1 MQYPTS
7 IFIDGLLNVP
17 CFTPAGKP
25 LFGSGFTQRNGR
37 GGFCAGFLS
46 SLEFCPKA
54 VEQANTASSDRQS
67 RRFIDAASH
76 SDSNLKVRVNPGT
89 SLPNLP
95 PKNAATSFIGEA
107 LAERYPSPI
116 MPTDDP
122 SNITF
127 DLSCEAETQLLGRA
141 LGEAAQPGL
150 VVALVGNLGAGKTRF
165 VQAAAEGLD
174 IPREAV
180 NSPTFVLIHE
190 YEGRLPVYHFDT
202 YRLGDIDE
210 FLELG
215 ADEYMSGDGVCFIE
229 WADRMEE
236 VLPKDRLTI
245 TFEITGEL
253 TRRVRLAAGGR
264 VSQSVLQSLIDHR
277 RSGSA

>member
-1 MQYPTS
+1 MTTE
-7 IFIDGLLNVP
+7 
-17 CFTPAGKP
+17 TP
-25 LFGSGFTQRNGR
+25 S
-37 GGFCAGFLS
+37 
-46 SLEFCPKA
+46 E
-54 VEQANTASSDRQS
+54 
-67 RRFIDAASH
+67 
-76 SDSNLKVRVNPGT
+76 
-89 SLPNLP
+89 
-95 PKNAATSFIGEA
+95 
-107 LAERYPSPI
+107 
-116 MPTDDP
+116 
-122 SNITF
+122 ITF
-127 DLSCEAETQLLGRA
+127 DLNSETVTQQLGRA
-141 LGEAAQPGL
+141 LGAAAQPGL

-236 VLPKDRLTI
+236 VLPRDRLSI

-253 TRRVRLAAGGR
+253 TRRVTVASGGR
-264 VSQSVLQSLIDHR
+264 VSQSVLNALGQHR
-277 RSGSA
+277 AESQL

>member
-1 MQYPTS
+1 MT
-7 IFIDGLLNVP
+7 
-17 CFTPAGKP
+17 
-25 LFGSGFTQRNGR
+25 
-37 GGFCAGFLS
+37 
-46 SLEFCPKA
+46 
-54 VEQANTASSDRQS
+54 
-67 RRFIDAASH
+67 
-76 SDSNLKVRVNPGT
+76 
-89 SLPNLP
+89 
-95 PKNAATSFIGEA
+95 
-107 LAERYPSPI
+107 
-116 MPTDDP
+116 
-122 SNITF
+122 
-127 DLSCEAETQLLGRA
+127 AETPSEIKFELNSETETQQLGRA
-141 LGEAAQPGL
+141 LGEAAQPEL

-215 ADEYMSGDGVCFIE
+215 ADEYMSSDGVCFIE

-236 VLPKDRLTI
+236 VLPRDRLTI

-253 TRRVRLAAGGR
+253 TRRLTLAAGGR
-264 VSQSVLQSLIDHR
+264 VSQSVLGVLDQHR
-277 RSGSA
+277 PDSQL

>member
-1 MQYPTS
+1 MT
-7 IFIDGLLNVP
+7 
-17 CFTPAGKP
+17 K
-25 LFGSGFTQRNGR
+25 
-37 GGFCAGFLS
+37 
-46 SLEFCPKA
+46 E
-54 VEQANTASSDRQS
+54 TASEITVD
-67 RRFIDAASH
+67 
-76 SDSNLKVRVNPGT
+76 LT
-89 SLPNLP
+89 S
-95 PKNAATSFIGEA
+95 
-107 LAERYPSPI
+107 
-116 MPTDDP
+116 
-122 SNITF
+122 
-127 DLSCEAETQLLGRA
+127 EAETQQLGRS
-141 LGEAAQPGL
+141 LGKATQPGL
-150 VVALVGNLGAGKTRF
+150 VVALIGNLGAGKTRF

-236 VLPKDRLTI
+236 VLPRDRLSI

-253 TRRVRLAAGGR
+253 TRRVTLAAGGR
-264 VSQSVLQSLIDHR
+264 VSQSVLNALNLHSSEPHP
-277 RSGSA
+277 

>member
-1 MQYPTS
+1 MNTE
-7 IFIDGLLNVP
+7 
-17 CFTPAGKP
+17 TP
-25 LFGSGFTQRNGR
+25 S
-37 GGFCAGFLS
+37 
-46 SLEFCPKA
+46 E
-54 VEQANTASSDRQS
+54 
-67 RRFIDAASH
+67 
-76 SDSNLKVRVNPGT
+76 
-89 SLPNLP
+89 
-95 PKNAATSFIGEA
+95 
-107 LAERYPSPI
+107 
-116 MPTDDP
+116 
-122 SNITF
+122 ITF
-127 DLSCEAETQLLGRA
+127 ELNSETETQQLGRA
-141 LGEAAQPGL
+141 LGGAAQPGL

-165 VQAAAEGLD
+165 VQAAAGGLD

-236 VLPKDRLTI
+236 VLPRDRLSI

-253 TRRVRLAAGGR
+253 TRRLTLAAGGR
-264 VSQSVLQSLIDHR
+264 VSQSVLNAVDRHR
-277 RSGSA
+277 SESQL

>member
-1 MQYPTS
+1 MPS
-7 IFIDGLLNVP
+7 E
-17 CFTPAGKP
+17 TPSEIT
-25 LFGSGFTQRNGR
+25 FE
-37 GGFCAGFLS
+37 LS
-46 SLEFCPKA
+46 S
-54 VEQANTASSDRQS
+54 
-67 RRFIDAASH
+67 
-76 SDSNLKVRVNPGT
+76 
-89 SLPNLP
+89 
-95 PKNAATSFIGEA
+95 
-107 LAERYPSPI
+107 
-116 MPTDDP
+116 
-122 SNITF
+122 
-127 DLSCEAETQLLGRA
+127 EAETQQLGRA
-141 LGEAAQPGL
+141 LGEVAQPGL

-253 TRRVRLAAGGR
+253 TRRLTLAAGGR
-264 VSQSVLQSLIDHR
+264 VSQSVLQSLANHR

>member
-1 MQYPTS
+1 ML
-7 IFIDGLLNVP
+7 I
-17 CFTPAGKP
+17 
-25 LFGSGFTQRNGR
+25 
-37 GGFCAGFLS
+37 
-46 SLEFCPKA
+46 E
-54 VEQANTASSDRQS
+54 E
-67 RRFIDAASH
+67 
-76 SDSNLKVRVNPGT
+76 
-89 SLPNLP
+89 
-95 PKNAATSFIGEA
+95 
-107 LAERYPSPI
+107 PSEI
-116 MPTDDP
+116 L
-122 SNITF
+122 F
-127 DLSCEAETQLLGRA
+127 DLASEAETQQLGRT
-141 LGEAAQPGL
+141 LGAAAQPGL

-236 VLPKDRLTI
+236 VLPRDRLNI

-253 TRRVRLAAGGR
+253 TRCLTLAAGGK
-264 VSQSVLQSLIDHR
+264 VSQSVLQTLLENR
-277 RSGSA
+277 RSGSV